1 MEIRGCQFSWLVAVG
16 GLALVSFGSVRAES
30 PSSKKPLALPAP
42 IRFVSPG
49 QFAYDQLLRP
59 LLRTTSEGDLNQ
71 VAMPA
76 RHDVAR
82 SSLPLKQI
90 TLLGGDRLTAEI
102 LRWDETEVEL
112 RMQDHKFVVP
122 RMAIV
127 DVQTPRGERDVFY
140 ESFDQSVPESAEST
154 VPVKRPA
161 INGVWLENPD
171 PNESR
176 RGLNIGKAVQPVRY
190 GIPQPFPGSR
200 IQVWFRVGGSG
211 VQSSDSDRA
220 KSDAALSIEF
230 DGTEKLI
237 VQATKGE
244 ASAST
249 SGAAERSITRQTV
262 ALNSGWHCLTALLH
276 QERAVVIVDQSL
288 LWSANR
294 SLGPLGEVC
303 VSGQGSVWI
312 DDLQV
317 SQFETV
323 TNTKAPCPSTED
335 DCLVLHGGEELFGR
349 ISQVTAAGVRLTDS
363 TGERL
368 FAWSQVVGFAL
379 RQTDQ
384 VATRSLSPIGLSA
397 VIELQAPLDRPQQAT
412 DRLDVMVVHNDRDFV
427 VVVHPWLGRFA
438 IPWNR
443 IARIIPQFFGQS
455 MTLDARRRHLGDA
468 IRDDFQRQMPDGT
481 EWSVKFPLPSQ
492 ARLMEGQL
500 WLVLDVVDLEPAGLQ
515 TPPGSPFL
523 REMRAG
529 QLLTKISINNQP
541 AGDLNRWIQYRA
553 TPDRPERIR
562 CLLPKELRVGEN
574 VIRLHQIPLKS
585 SGSRFDN
592 CELSNLRLEIVEPV
606 R

>member
-1 MEIRGCQFSWLVAVG
+1 MGKRGRQFSWLVAVG
-16 GLALVSFGSVRAES
+16 VLALVSSVSVRAES
-30 PSSKKPLALPAP
+30 PSSKKPLNRPAP

-49 QFAYDQLLRP
+49 QFAYDQMLRP
-59 LLRTTSEGDLNQ
+59 FIRTTGEAALNQ

-102 LRWDETEVEL
+102 LRWDDTEVEL
-112 RMQDHKFVVP
+112 RMQDLKFVVP
-122 RMAIV
+122 RTAIV

-140 ESFDQSVPESAEST
+140 ESFDQSSAESAEL
-154 VPVKRPA
+154 PGAVKRPV
-161 INGVWLENPD
+161 IDGDWLETPD

-176 RGLNIGKAVQPVRY
+176 RGLNIGKAMQPVGY
-190 GIPQPFPGSR
+190 VFPQPIHGSR
-200 IQVWFRVGGSG
+200 IQFWFRVGDSG
-211 VQSSDSDRA
+211 VQSPDSDGA
-220 KSDAALSIEF
+220 KPDAALSIQF
-230 DGTEKLI
+230 DGAEKLI
-237 VQATKGE
+237 VQATKSE
-244 ASAST
+244 VSASI
-249 SGAAERSITRQTV
+249 SGAADRSITRQTV

-276 QERAVVIVDQSL
+276 QERTVVIVDQSL

-294 SLGPLGEVC
+294 SLGPLGEVRF
-303 VSGQGSVWI
+303 SGQGSAWI

-317 SQFETV
+317 SQFEAV
-323 TNTKAPCPSTED
+323 TNTRPARPSTED
-335 DCLVLHGGEELFGR
+335 DCLALHGGEELFGR

-363 TGERL
+363 AGERL
-368 FAWSQVVGFAL
+368 IGWSQVVGFGL

-384 VATRSLSPIGLSA
+384 VATRALSPIGLSA
-397 VIELQAPLDRPQQAT
+397 VIELQASLDRPQQAT

-427 VVVHPWLGRFA
+427 IVVHPWLGRFA
-438 IPWNR
+438 ILWDR
-443 IARIIPQFFGQS
+443 IARIVPQFFGQS

-481 EWSVKFPLPSQ
+481 EWSVKFQLPAQ
-492 ARLMEGQL
+492 ARLTDGQL

-523 REMRAG
+523 QELRAG

-553 TPDRPERIR
+553 NPDRPERIR